1 MSLQYIIQARY
12 KSRVTAKWRLP
23 QHRVINAITSDVCR
37 VVSVQHV
44 RAAVH
49 QLHERASAAV
59 LQPPHVRA
67 GAGDLQEGRHQLGV
81 HRLRNGS
88 CRLYRAHREGTPSVD
103 NALTGG
109 CLFHRGII
117 FESCLSCL
125 SCIGQKQREMST
137 SKQ

>member
-1 MSLQYIIQARY
+1 MFIQIACDG
-12 KSRVTAKWRLP
+12 KMASA
-23 QHRVINAITSDVCR
+23 ASDACWF
-37 VVSVQHV
+37 VSVQHV

-59 LQPPHVRA
+59 LQPPHVRS
-67 GAGDLQEGRHQLGV
+67 GARDLQEGRHQLGV

-88 CRLYRAHREGTPSVD
+88 CRLYRAHREGAPFVAR
-103 NALTGG
+103 ALTGG
-109 CLFHRGII
+109 CLFHCRII

-125 SCIGQKQREMST
+125 NCIGQKQWEMST